1 MMGKTTNL
9 EIGQVLN
16 FIPPE
21 LDGEDNKEHYRRYML
36 VIYNNIKNNTIKLLN
51 ISKLS
56 GKENKMIYDSN
67 LPMQNYFPFVQPSF
81 VKLKTIYE
89 IENFEELTDY
99 ISYNG
104 EKVTEQQLN
113 IIFQKKHEYDAKHK
127 NFNSIKIEKETFL
140 EINKNT
146 SRVWKF

>member
-1 MMGKTTNL
+1 M

-21 LDGEDNKEHYRRYML
+21 LDGEDNKEHNRRYML
-36 VIYNNIKNNTIKLLN
+36 VIDNNIENNIVKLLN
-51 ISKLS
+51 VSKLL

-81 VKLKTIYE
+81 VKLKTVYE
-89 IENFEELTDY
+89 IENFDELTNY

-104 EKVTEQQLN
+104 KKVTEQQLN
-113 IIFQKKHEYDAKHK
+113 IIFQKKQEYDEKYK
-127 NFNSIKIEKETFL
+127 NSNSIKIDKHTFL
-140 EINKNT
+140 EINEKE